1 MNKTVSR
8 VLWIVAGVL
17 LIVAGGA
24 CMLHPGAALSGL
36 SFLLGM
42 AMLFSGVVDIIIFAT
57 AGSSIYGSGWFLV
70 DGILT
75 VLLSIFLLCNQM
87 FTMMT
92 LPYIL
97 MGLGDSLRPADG
109 GGWIPL
115 LYGPLGCGGDAVRSG
130 GAVPDNPGR
139 GFHRVRVSVRTV
151 LDVKLNNKN
160 PRSHRL
166 TILLKRL
173 RIEMP

>member
-1 MNKTVSR
+1 
-8 VLWIVAGVL
+8 
-17 LIVAGGA
+17 
-24 CMLHPGAALSGL
+24 
-36 SFLLGM
+36 
-42 AMLFSGVVDIIIFAT
+42 
-57 AGSSIYGSGWFLV
+57 
-70 DGILT
+70 
-75 VLLSIFLLCNQM
+75 
-87 FTMMT
+87 
-92 LPYIL
+92 

-130 GAVPDNPGR
+130 GAVPDDPGR

-173 RIEMP
+173 RRDALKSVHGSHDSWEETQ

>member
-1 MNKTVSR
+1 M
-8 VLWIVAGVL
+8 
-17 LIVAGGA
+17 
-24 CMLHPGAALSGL
+24 GL
-36 SFLLGM
+36 S
-42 AMLFSGVVDIIIFAT
+42 
-57 AGSSIYGSGWFLV
+57 
-70 DGILT
+70 
-75 VLLSIFLLCNQM
+75 
-87 FTMMT
+87 
-92 LPYIL
+92 
-97 MGLGDSLRPADG
+97 DSLRPANG

-130 GAVPDNPGR
+130 GAVPDDPGR

-160 PRSHRL
+160 PWSHRL